1 MVYRPQTHL
10 ETRGIVLA
18 TTPVR
23 DADLIITVLSPEL
36 GKISCVVRGARGSK
50 KRFLGGFDLFDA
62 GSFKL
67 TRGSGEESLYN
78 LSAVRDREPW
88 PSLRQ
93 DLDKFS
99 YAVYCL
105 EITAGLAA
113 DGDSSAGEL
122 YPPLFTS
129 LRLINRAGRAAEV
142 RAIAVYFNLLALQL
156 AGFNLLDAPE
166 VAADHPN
173 CFAWFDAM
181 VRGSQVIVP
190 HEPALLRE
198 GTVAVCRFTEQILGR
213 RIRSSENF
221 S

>member
-23 DADLIITVLSPEL
+23 DADLIITVLSPDL

-62 GSFKL
+62 GNFKL
-67 TRGSGEESLYN
+67 TRSATEESLYN

-88 PSLRQ
+88 PLLRQ

-99 YAVYCL
+99 FAIYCL

-113 DGDSSAGEL
+113 DGDSAAGEL
-122 YPPLFTS
+122 YAPLYTS
-129 LRLINRAGRAAEV
+129 LRMINRAGREPEV
-142 RAIAVYFNLLALQL
+142 RAIAVYFNLLALQVS
-156 AGFNLLDAPE
+156 GFNLLDSPE
-166 VAADHPN
+166 AASAHPN
-173 CFAWFDAM
+173 CVAWFTGM
-181 VRGSQVIVP
+181 VSGSQVIVP

-198 GTVAVCRFTEQILGR
+198 GVAAVCGFTEQILGR
-213 RIRSSENF
+213 RLRSSQNIN
-221 S
+221 

>member
-23 DADLIITVLSPEL
+23 DADLIITILSPDL

-62 GSFKL
+62 GNFKL
-67 TRGSGEESLYN
+67 TRAAAEESLYN

-88 PSLRQ
+88 PALRQ

-99 YAVYCL
+99 FAIYSL

-113 DGDSSAGEL
+113 EGDSSAGEL
-122 YPPLFTS
+122 YAPLFTA
-129 LRLINRAGRAAEV
+129 LRMINRAAREPEV
-142 RAIAVYFNLLALQL
+142 RAIAVYYNLLALQVS
-156 AGFNLLDAPE
+156 GFNLLDSSE
-166 VAADHPN
+166 AARDYPN
-173 CFAWFDAM
+173 CVAWFSAM
-181 VRGSQVIVP
+181 MSGSQVIVP
-190 HEPALLRE
+190 HEPVLLRE
-198 GTVAVCRFTEQILGR
+198 GVAAVCSFTEQILGHR
-213 RIRSSENF
+213 LRSSQNLY
-221 S
+221 

>member
-23 DADLIITVLSPEL
+23 DADLIVTVLSSEL

-62 GSFKL
+62 GNFKL
-67 TRGSGEESLYN
+67 TRAAADDALYN
-78 LSAVRDREPW
+78 LSAVREREPW
-88 PSLRQ
+88 PALRQ

-99 YAVYCL
+99 FAIYCL

-122 YPPLFTS
+122 YAPLYTS
-129 LRLINRAGRAAEV
+129 LRMINRATREPEV
-142 RAIAVYFNLLALQL
+142 RAIAIYFNLLALQVS
-156 AGFNLLDAPE
+156 GFNLLDSAE
-166 VAADHPN
+166 AARDHPN
-173 CFAWFDAM
+173 CVAWFDAM
-181 VRGSQVIVP
+181 IRGSQVIVP
-190 HEPALLRE
+190 HESALLRE
-198 GTVAVCRFTEQILGR
+198 GTAAVCRFTEQILGR
-213 RIRSSENF
+213 RLRSSQNLN
-221 S
+221 